1 MYVYRLLFL
10 MVLGIYVFSPIIM
23 NWWLEPG
30 GSWYRPYI
38 IWFFVIILSFW
49 LSRQRGDDDF

>member
-10 MVLGIYVFSPIIM
+10 MVLGIYVFSPMIM

-30 GSWYRPYI
+30 VSWYRPYI
-38 IWFFVIILSFW
+38 LWLFVIFLSFW
-49 LSRQRGDDDF
+49 LSRQRGPDDF